1 MRLTIE
7 LRAAR
12 PGDNKDAL
20 AKFNETVEPVI
31 LE

>member
-1 MRLTIE
+1 MRLTTE
-7 LRAAR
+7 LRSAR
-12 PGDNKDAL
+12 PNDNKDAL

>member
-1 MRLTIE
+1 MRLTSE
-7 LRAAR
+7 LRNAK
-12 PGDNKDAL
+12 PGDGDAL